1 MSVPACI
8 TPVMSHPN
16 NHIPNEQ
23 DLAKLNE
30 ARKVREVKA
39 KEKKER
45 LEKAQARRARKAQ
58 QDKKD
63 LEDAKKILR
72 RGRGRRSV
80 CDKRLSCHAVELLC
94 LAMGLRDQV
103 YARHGKRL
111 LQKDLRTLFWSKYT
125 HDTTVD
131 DNDTYDTTAN
141 DNDTHD
147 TTANDSS
154 WDSDDNDSDTDYDL
168 FAEDRPTTR
177 KSTRAT
183 RATRKST
190 RTTPTSPTTTPTSP
204 DTDDIPCWNGSDE
217 DTVHHSEAVPF
228 MSSCKVNVLWPGMNE
243 WYVGTVVAVDQAD
256 ATFRVQYDEYAT
268 DDDEFHWHDL
278 SWKVQLIE

>member
-1 MSVPACI
+1 MGDKRIRIRQLVLESFQKDFIDRANAVEEREQARKRRKKTSISVENTWHGKGFTKEEVILHVCPCMHNPCA
-8 TPVMSHPN
+8 VLSHPN

-30 ARKVREVKA
+30 ARKVREAKV

-103 YARHGKRL
+103 YARHGKR
-111 LQKDLRTLFWSKYT
+111 
-125 HDTTVD
+125 
-131 DNDTYDTTAN
+131 A
-141 DNDTHD
+141 
-147 TTANDSS
+147 
-154 WDSDDNDSDTDYDL
+154 
-168 FAEDRPTTR
+168 FAAERLENV
-177 KSTRAT
+177 
-183 RATRKST
+183 
-190 RTTPTSPTTTPTSP
+190 
-204 DTDDIPCWNGSDE
+204 ILVQ
-217 DTVHHSEAVPF
+217 VHPRHHRGRQRHV
-228 MSSCKVNVLWPGMNE
+228 
-243 WYVGTVVAVDQAD
+243 
-256 ATFRVQYDEYAT
+256 
-268 DDDEFHWHDL
+268 
-278 SWKVQLIE
+278 